1 MDQRLQVHGHLFQYF
16 GGTCVCASFFCRS
29 GGLFTFFDD
38 QIFYFARL
46 GICSRSFNPD
56 ARDTGYTVFAAR
68 VKQIFQRIHG
78 GRNVIASPIST
89 TLASCLKNAASVY
102 TSTLKNKPEIVMLL
116 SFIRFDFHE
125 RPHFGLIYI
134 NTLLIQLS
142 SL

>member
-1 MDQRLQVHGHLFQYF
+1 MFALP
-16 GGTCVCASFFCRS
+16 FFV

-56 ARDTGYTVFAAR
+56 ARGTGYTVFAAR

-89 TLASCLKNAASVY
+89 TVASCLKNAASVY
-102 TSTLKNKPEIVMLL
+102 TFTLKNKPEIVMLFP
-116 SFIRFDFHE
+116 SSVSIFMRD
-125 RPHFGLIYI
+125 R
-134 NTLLIQLS
+134 TLAS
-142 SL
+142 YT